1 MTFSMVQL
9 QIWLY
14 YAATMLPILAI
25 TIASG
30 ILYARHRSVATSMFF
45 AGSIFVAVLEIARM
59 FSISL
64 NTESPIEW
72 EWMQV
77 FSVVILIASLIQA
90 VGLMIFALE
99 LPKNKQMESQR

>member
-1 MTFSMVQL
+1 MLQL
-9 QIWLY
+9 QTWLY

-25 TIASG
+25 TIASA

-45 AGSIFVAVLEIARM
+45 GGSIFVALVEMVRM

-64 NTESPIEW
+64 NTENLI

-77 FSVVILIASLIQA
+77 FAVVIFIASLIQG

-99 LPKNKQMESQR
+99 LPKNKQTESQR